1 MARYKPYDYDQL
13 MMVPVSLEDQL
24 MPGTL
29 EYAIHHVVEERLDLR
44 IFDGRYSNDET
55 GRKAIAPE
63 VLIKVVLF
71 GYSRGMI
78 TSRSLERACRENI
91 TFMSL
96 ACGQKPDHSTIAA
109 FVSSMAKEIEPLFT
123 KVLMICEEEGL
134 LGGTHFSLDGLKLSS
149 NAAKEWSGTFG
160 DLKKK
165 KEALER
171 KVKEAVRE
179 HRAADEREE
188 GKNDSDRQ
196 RREKRIKR
204 LKQKADRIEKFL
216 AENEPKIGSG
226 GKEIQSNVT
235 DNESAKLTSSHGVL
249 QGYNANAIVDEKHQ
263 IVVHA
268 VVFGKGEDGTNM
280 EPMLEGAKETLEA
293 IGWEEPLKGR
303 QISADTG
310 YYSVRNLEACKEMEV
325 DAYVP
330 DPQFRKRDIR
340 FADAGRHPQFRK
352 RDVRFADA
360 GRHRRSVDKRKE
372 RYRSKKRWFSVEDFK
387 LDDRTGKLICPAG
400 HGLYVKNRN
409 FVTSDGHKAI
419 AYQAP
424 KTACR
429 DCRLRSKCLRH
440 PDTESRQV
448 HVFYGQRPGSIT
460 DEMKEKI
467 DTPEGRRIYSKRL
480 GIIEPVFGNIKA
492 CKRMDRFT
500 LRGRIK
506 VNIQWMLYCLV
517 HNIEKIINFGK
528 SYAMAAAY

>member
-1 MARYKPYDYDQL
+1 
-13 MMVPVSLEDQL
+13 

-29 EYAIHHVVEERLDLR
+29 EYAIHHVVEERLDLS
-44 IFDGRYSNDET
+44 IFDDRYRNDET
-55 GRKAIAPE
+55 GRTAIAPK
-63 VLIKVVLF
+63 VLIKIVLF

-78 TSRSLERACRENI
+78 SSRSLERACCENV
-91 TFMSL
+91 TFMAL

-109 FVSSMAKEIEPLFT
+109 FVSSLDNEIESLFT
-123 KVLMICEEEGL
+123 KVLLICEEEGL
-134 LGGTHFSLDGLKLSS
+134 LGGTHLSLDGLKLSS
-149 NAAKEWSGTFG
+149 NAAKEWSGTFA

-165 KEALER
+165 QEALER
-171 KVKEAVRE
+171 KVKEAVCE
-179 HRAADEREE
+179 HRAVDKREG
-188 GKNDSDRQ
+188 GKSVTDRQ

-204 LKQKADRIEKFL
+204 LKQKVDRIEKFL
-216 AENEPKIGSG
+216 SENEPKIGFG

-268 VVFGKGEDGTNM
+268 SAFGKGEDGANM
-280 EPMLEGAKETLEA
+280 GPMLEGAKEKLEA
-293 IGWEEPLKGR
+293 IGWEEPLKDS

-310 YYSVRNLEACKEMEV
+310 YYSVKNLEVCRDLEV

-330 DPQFRKRDIR
+330 D
-340 FADAGRHPQFRK
+340 PQFRK

-372 RYRSKKRWFSVEDFK
+372 RYKSKKRWFSVEDFK

-400 HGLYVKNRN
+400 HGLYIRNRN
-409 FVTSDGHKAI
+409 FSTADGYKAI

-429 DCRLRSKCLRH
+429 DCHLRSKCLRN
-440 PDTESRQV
+440 PKTVSRQV
-448 HVFYGQRPGSIT
+448 HVFYGHRPGSIM
-460 DEMKEKI
+460 DEMKQKI
-467 DTPEGRRIYSKRL
+467 DTPEGRRTYSKRL
-480 GIIEPVFGNIKA
+480 GIVEPVFGNIRA

-500 LRGRIK
+500 LRGNIK

-528 SYAMAAAY
+528 SYAMAPA